1 LLDVAAGVLS
11 FSFYEG
17 LVFGLVA
24 IGVYLTFRVLSF
36 PDLSVD
42 GTFPLGGAICAVLIV
57 NGANPFLATLAALG
71 AGLGAGLVTGLLNT
85 KLRLPALLAGILM
98 MVGLYSINLR
108 IMGGANVSLLREVT
122 AFDKI
127 AELMGVGGGNLQA
140 SIVLAAVIAVSV
152 FLVLNWFL
160 RTEIGLAL
168 RATGDNEQ
176 MVRSLGTDTDK
187 NVLMGCAVSNGL
199 VALAGAVVAQGQG
212 FADVGMGIG
221 LIVMGL
227 ASVIIG
233 EGLFR
238 PKGVARLLLAAI
250 GGAFLYRLFITVA
263 LRLGMAPGD
272 LKLITAILVIIVLA
286 VPYIRKRMR
295 GEWVPPA
302 VRW

>member
-1 LLDVAAGVLS
+1 MLDIASSILS

-24 IGVYLTFRVLSF
+24 IGVYLTLRVLAF
-36 PDLSVD
+36 PDLTVD
-42 GTFPLGGAICAVLIV
+42 GSYTLGGATTAVLIV
-57 NGANPFLATLAALG
+57 HGVHPVPATLAAIG
-71 AGLGAGLVTGLLNT
+71 AGLCAGSITGFLNT

-108 IMGGANVSLLREVT
+108 IMGGANLSLLRQVT
-122 AFDKI
+122 TFHKVA
-127 AELMGVGGGNLQA
+127 ALLGLSSG
-140 SIVLAAVIAVSV
+140 SIVVSIIVALAIAAVV
-152 FLVLNWFL
+152 FFILNWFL

-176 MVRSLGTDTDK
+176 MVRGLGVDTDK
-187 NVLMGCAVSNGL
+187 NILMGCAISNGL
-199 VALAGAVVAQGQG
+199 VGLAGAVVAQGQG

-221 LIVMGL
+221 MIVMGL

-233 EGLFR
+233 EALFR
-238 PKGVARLLLAAI
+238 PRGVARLLLAAI
-250 GGAFLYRLFITVA
+250 GGAFCYRLFITLA

-272 LKLITAILVIIVLA
+272 LKLITAVLVVIALA
-286 VPYIRKRMR
+286 VPFIRKKLRH
-295 GEWVPPA
+295 EWMPPA

>member
-1 LLDVAAGVLS
+1 MLDVIRGVLS

-24 IGVYLTFRVLSF
+24 IGVYLTLRVLAF
-36 PDLSVD
+36 PDLTVD
-42 GTFPLGGAICAVLIV
+42 GSYTLGGATAAVLIV
-57 NGANPFLATLAALG
+57 AGVHPFLATLAAVG
-71 AGLGAGLVTGLLNT
+71 AGLCAGLMTGLLNT

-108 IMGGANVSLLREVT
+108 IMSGANVSLLREVT
-122 AFDKI
+122 TFDKV
-127 AELMGVGGGNLQA
+127 AGFLGLRSG
-140 SIVLAAVIAVSV
+140 SIEVSIIVALVLAGIV
-152 FLVLNWFL
+152 FFLLNWFL
-160 RTEIGLAL
+160 HTEIGLTL

-176 MVRSLGTDTDK
+176 MVRGLGVNTDMTTI
-187 NVLMGCAVSNGL
+187 LGVSVANGL

-221 LIVMGL
+221 MIVMGL

-233 EGLFR
+233 ESLFR
-238 PKGVARLLLAAI
+238 PRGVARLLLTAI
-250 GGAFLYRLFITVA
+250 GGAFVYRLFITIA

-272 LKLITAILVIIVLA
+272 LKLITAVLVIIALA
-286 VPYIRKRMR
+286 IPYIKKKLRH
-295 GEWVPPA
+295 EWIPPA